1 MANYAGLLEYKP
13 VEFTDIGKDIIGA
26 FEKDI
31 RSREERKKELDDLT
45 VEASEKVG
53 QFDPTKIGNINEV
66 GFRIGAVGRQRIQAL
81 HDALLKGELLPEDF
95 KRQMNNILTSTAQ
108 SGQRLRN
115 IATDIE
121 EFNKRQDVAS
131 AAEIQTNK
139 YMIEMFSDPTLNPVY
154 DKTGMLVL
162 VDGKTGNVMN
172 TNPMFMKR
180 DKFDPISSLDNQMK
194 GLGKYTTQNA
204 QGQYVVREGG
214 MAGITKAKRDI
225 VASLT
230 GDDNNIVDILTL
242 YPDAT
247 RENYV
252 ISTDPKDK
260 DKDNVIFMKWDGEKM
275 VPDTTSKGWNK
286 QRKEATKYLERL
298 FDEMLD
304 YTYKAP
310 QKTKTSGDD
319 NVGYGKGVSVQDVDN
334 RLKILN
340 NIREKGGAHPD
351 FALIKGK
358 QIPRQTLLG
367 TGENEAAYSGFV
379 IQDAV
384 PSGSPGDFKVILVNA
399 NGDTKELQMSGD
411 ELFTSANEIIN
422 VTSGEQKIASSNL
435 IKRQTQG
442 KGKIKLY

>member
-13 VEFTDIGKDIIGA
+13 VEFTDIGKGIIGA

-81 HDALLKGELLPEDF
+81 HDSLLKGELLPEDF

-214 MAGITKAKRDI
+214 MAGITKAKKDT

-252 ISTDPKDK
+252 ISTDPQDK

-275 VPDTTSKGWNK
+275 VPDTTSSGWNK

-298 FDEMLD
+298 FDERVD

-310 QKTKTSGDD
+310 QKATSTASGTGNTEEDVSNRRAVVNSITSMNLSSPYNGLVLGKQLPRMQAIGSGGED
-319 NVGYGKGVSVQDVDN
+319 VSKQEYEGYVVTDWEATPDGKGVNVTVKNAKNQQK
-334 RLKILN
+334 KIVYTMSN
-340 NIREKGGAHPD
+340 WIDEIN
-351 FALIKGK
+351 
-358 QIPRQTLLG
+358 TLLNAEEG
-367 TGENEAAYSGFV
+367 T
-379 IQDAV
+379 
-384 PSGSPGDFKVILVNA
+384 KVR
-399 NGDTKELQMSGD
+399 T
-411 ELFTSANEIIN
+411 
-422 VTSGEQKIASSNL
+422 SNL
-435 IKRQTQG
+435 IGSGFRSTGSSTQAP
-442 KGKIKLY
+442 